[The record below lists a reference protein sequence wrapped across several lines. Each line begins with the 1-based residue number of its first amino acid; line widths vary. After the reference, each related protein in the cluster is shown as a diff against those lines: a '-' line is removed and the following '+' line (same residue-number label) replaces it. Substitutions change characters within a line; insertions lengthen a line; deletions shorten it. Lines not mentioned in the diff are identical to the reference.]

1 MIKDNQIHLV
11 YFVRFFFIIF
21 EIIIEIHIHLSKS
34 SSSELK
40 EPFLYFFLR

>member
-1 MIKDNQIHLV
+1 MIKDNQIYLV
-11 YFVRFFFIIF
+11 YFVRFFIIF
-21 EIIIEIHIHLSKS
+21 EIIIEIQIHLSKS

>member
-1 MIKDNQIHLV
+1 MIKDNQIYLV
-11 YFVRFFFIIF
+11 YFVRFFIIF

>member
-1 MIKDNQIHLV
+1 MIKDNQIYLV
-11 YFVRFFFIIF
+11 YFVRFFIIV
-21 EIIIEIHIHLSKS
+21 EILIEIHTHLSKS